1 MKNYIRL
8 TLPALAAV
16 LLAACAG
23 TPRLSDSQ
31 KYALYR
37 DHAGEP
43 VKSFRYFGNIN
54 GWTPLDK
61 TALVVWTRPTQAYLL
76 ELTGPCRDLDYAP
89 AITLT
94 NMMGEVS
101 ARFDK
106 VLIHGG
112 GSRVPMPCWIEEI
125 RPVDVKAV
133 RQAERDLRQAETA
146 ERTPADSPQVGM
158 ANPAAVNCAK
168 LGGTSIAKTA
178 ADGSQSADCKLPSG
192 QQCDEWTLFREGKCP
207 APGTSK

>member
-1 MKNYIRL
+1 MKRGIR
-8 TLPALAAV
+8 LPALLCIAV
-16 LLAACAG
+16 VAAACAG
-23 TPRLSDSQ
+23 TPKLSDSE

-54 GWTPLDK
+54 GWTPLDERS
-61 TALVVWTRPTQAYLL
+61 LVVWTKPSQAYLL
-76 ELTGPCRDLDYAP
+76 ELTSACRDLDYAP

-106 VLIHGG
+106 VLVRGG
-112 GSRVPMPCWIEEI
+112 GSVPSVPCWIEEI

-133 RQAERDLRQAETA
+133 RQAQQELRQAGTEPRTAGGET
-146 ERTPADSPQVGM
+146 VGM
-158 ANPAAVNCAK
+158 PNPASAHCAK
-168 LGGTSIAKTA
+168 LGGVSIAKTA
-178 ADGSQSADCKLPSG
+178 ADGGQSADCKLPDG
-192 QQCDEWTLFREGKCP
+192 EQCDEWTLFREGRCP
-207 APGTSK
+207 APAAK

>member
-1 MKNYIRL
+1 MAGRQIARWWI
-8 TLPALAAV
+8 ACVVAC
-16 LLAACAG
+16 LAACAG

-54 GWTPLDK
+54 GWTPLDERS
-61 TALVVWTRPTQAYLL
+61 LVVWTRPNQAYLL
-76 ELTGPCRDLDYAP
+76 ELTGPCRDLGYAP

-106 VLIHGG
+106 VLVRGG
-112 GSRVPMPCWIEEI
+112 GSVPSIPCWIEEI

-133 RQAERDLRQAETA
+133 RQAQSEMRQAATT
-146 ERTPADSPQVGM
+146 ERTSSDAGPVGM
-158 ANPAAVNCAK
+158 PNPAGAHCAK
-168 LGGTSIAKTA
+168 LGGVSIAKTA
-178 ADGSQSADCKLPSG
+178 VDGGQSADCKLPDG
-192 QQCDEWTLFREGKCP
+192 QQCDEWTLFRDGKCP
-207 APGTSK
+207 AAAAE

>member
-1 MKNYIRL
+1 MKRYLWL
-8 TLPALAAV
+8 TMLFAA
-16 LLAACAG
+16 LAACAG

-54 GWTPLDK
+54 GWTPLDE
-61 TALVVWTRPTQAYLL
+61 TSLVVWTRPTQAYLL

-112 GSRVPMPCWIEEI
+112 GSGQAMPCWIEEI

-133 RQAERDLRQAETA
+133 RQAERDLRQAATA
-146 ERTPADSPQVGM
+146 ERTASEPESVGM
-158 ANPAAVNCAK
+158 ANPASVNCAK
-168 LGGTSIAKTA
+168 LGGVSIAKTA
-178 ADGSQSADCKLPSG
+178 ADGGQSADCKLPNG

-207 APGTSK
+207 VAPKTK

>member
-1 MKNYIRL
+1 MKRYSRL
-8 TLPALAAV
+8 TMLALIAA
-16 LLAACAG
+16 LAACASASK
-23 TPRLSDSQ
+23 LSDSQ
-31 KYALYR
+31 RYALYR

-43 VKSFRYFGNIN
+43 VKSFRYFGDIN
-54 GWTPLDK
+54 GWTPVDD
-61 TALVVWTRPTQAYLL
+61 TSLVVWTRPSEAYLL

-106 VLIHGG
+106 VIVRGG
-112 GSRVPMPCWIEEI
+112 GAVRGMPCFIEEI

-133 RQAERDLRQAETA
+133 RQAERDLRQAATA
-146 ERTPADSPQVGM
+146 ERTADDGAKVGM

-168 LGGTSIAKTA
+168 LGGVSIAKTA
-178 ADGSQSADCKLPSG
+178 ADGGQSADCKLPDG
-192 QQCDEWTLFREGKCP
+192 QQCEEWVLFREGKCP
-207 APGTSK
+207 VKPAK